1 MPRAS
6 TKITKEMGIYEQAA
20 YQAASAEPAR
30 LAKGSDRVEAM
41 TAQMDPAQMR
51 ALLEQAAP
59 AQVLPVAPK
68 RLHLWLPLLI
78 ALSYVT
84 LVHVL

>member
-20 YQAASAEPAR
+20 YQAASAA
-30 LAKGSDRVEAM
+30 RVEVM
-41 TAQMDPAQMR
+41 TTQMDPAQMR
-51 ALLEQAAP
+51 ALLEQSVP
-59 AQVLPVAPK
+59 PK
-68 RLHLWLPLLI
+68 QPHLWLPLLI

-84 LVHVL
+84 LVHFL